1 MFSRLEMVHRD
12 ENENDSFRLP
22 AIVFE
27 SLSDFNLNKNGKGYE
42 KISSTGSVM
51 ASVTVRKQALVLSL
65 PRYGLRRLH

>member
-42 KISSTGSVM
+42 KISSTGSVL
-51 ASVTVRKQALVLSL
+51 A
-65 PRYGLRRLH
+65 